1 MNTKDIAYIALFAA
15 LTAALALFPKITVP
29 IAAGVPITAQ
39 TLGVMLAG
47 GVLGARRG
55 ALSMALFL
63 ILVAVGLPLLAGGR
77 GGLGVFAGPSAGFLV
92 GWIIGAFIVGWLV
105 ERFWDRLNFLFAMFA
120 CVVGGIIGVY
130 LPGIPWLS
138 YATDLSLIQAA
149 IGSSAFIPG
158 DLIKAALA
166 AAIIVT
172 VKRSYPL
179 VDDAARA

>member
-1 MNTKDIAYIALFAA
+1 MSTKDISFVALFAA
-15 LTAALALFPKITVP
+15 LTAALALLPKITVP

-63 ILVAVGLPLLAGGR
+63 VLVAIGLPLLAGGR
-77 GGLGVFAGPSAGFLV
+77 GGLGVFAGPSAGFLI
-92 GWIIGAFIVGWLV
+92 GWIIGAFITGWLV
-105 ERFWDRLNFLFAMFA
+105 ERFWNRLNFSFAAIA
-120 CVVGGIIGVY
+120 CITGGIIGVY

-138 YATDLSLIQAA
+138 YTTDLTLGQAA
-149 IGSSAFIPG
+149 IGSAAFIPG
-158 DLIKAALA
+158 DLIKAVLA
-166 AAIIVT
+166 SAIVVT

-179 VDDAARA
+179 VNIARA